1 MASLAG
7 RRTAVVGGTGF
18 IGSHLIEHLVAE
30 GADVLA
36 VARTPARLMHL
47 ASVHADCAVAIA
59 DVCDP
64 EALRRVFRRWR
75 PDVVFH
81 LAAHPDASES
91 FEHVADC
98 VRINGLGLVN
108 VLQAAAISG
117 VEVFV
122 YGGSAKD
129 YGNSGVPYRAS
140 QVPNPVCS
148 YAMVKATGWQLCQ
161 LVASFTDLNVVAL
174 RPTLVYGPRQNRNII
189 TYVHECVTAG
199 RPVRLMGGSQTRD
212 PLYIDDA
219 VNAFALAAAEPR
231 AWGHAIPI
239 GGGQELSVSTLCE
252 AVIAALG
259 ANAKVLAGAEQSR
272 LTEIWRSSSDNV
284 DALRLIGWEPR
295 VTLAEGLARTVAARL
310 ADASPVARPP
320 GAAVPGYYIVS
331 GPDGVPFRMVDRREL
346 TDRRSLPRGGRRA
359 SDVVV
364 GVSEDASMAASLAEV
379 L

>member
-1 MASLAG
+1 MPSLAG
-7 RRTAVVGGTGF
+7 RRIAVVGGTGF
-18 IGSHLIEHLVAE
+18 IGSHLVERLVAE
-30 GADVLA
+30 GAEVLA
-36 VARTPARLMHL
+36 LARTPARLMHL
-47 ASVHADCAVAIA
+47 ASVNTDCAVAIA

-64 EALRRVFRRWR
+64 EPLRRMFRRWR

-91 FEHVADC
+91 FEHVVDC

-108 VLQAAAISG
+108 VLQAAALSG
-117 VEVFV
+117 AEVFV

-129 YGNSGVPYRAS
+129 YGNAAVPYRAS

-148 YAMVKATGWQLCQ
+148 YAMVKAAGWQLCQ
-161 LVASFTDLNVVAL
+161 LATSFTDLHVVAL

-189 TYVHECVTAG
+189 TYVHDCVTAG

-219 VNAFALAAAEPR
+219 VNAFVLAAAEPR

-239 GGGQELSVSTLCE
+239 GGGQELSVSSLCE
-252 AVIAALG
+252 AVMGALG
-259 ANAKVLAGAEQSR
+259 ANARVVADAEQSR
-272 LTEIWRSSSDNV
+272 LTEIWRSSSDNA
-284 DALRLIGWEPR
+284 DAHRLLGWEPR
-295 VTLAEGLARTVAARL
+295 VTLSEGLACTIADWI
-310 ADASPVARPP
+310 ADASPVTRRPVAARPGHYLAEGP
-320 GAAVPGYYIVS
+320 G
-331 GPDGVPFRMVDRREL
+331 GVPFRMVDRREL
-346 TDRRSLPRGGRRA
+346 ADRRSLPRGGRRA

-364 GVSEDASMAASLAEV
+364 RLTEDASRAASLAEV